1 MTHKAALA
9 FGIGASL
16 LLAAGAANAAG
27 TCATEVQA
35 LQQQLGA
42 TESPNA
48 AIGPTS
54 PGTQQPAPQANS
66 TTGNSSTTMDNDQI
80 ASQSGANATI
90 SPGTQQP
97 APQANA
103 TTGTHTS
110 VPTGSSNDNGSSV
123 TSQDNTGANATIGP
137 TSPGVQQPQNGDMS
151 ATSNTYGTSG
161 SSNKMPSG
169 TVTETSRS
177 SELNMSASS
186 RAAALAS
193 LKKAELYAKAGEENA
208 CMIELSTAKQRM
220 GVQ

>member
-1 MTHKAALA
+1 MTHKAALP

-48 AIGPTS
+48 TIGTTS

-66 TTGNSSTTMDNDQI
+66 TTGNSTTMDNGQI
-80 ASQSGANATI
+80 ASQSGANATTGATI
-90 SPGTQQP
+90 GATSPGTQQP
-97 APQANA
+97 
-103 TTGTHTS
+103 
-110 VPTGSSNDNGSSV
+110 
-123 TSQDNTGANATIGP
+123 
-137 TSPGVQQPQNGDMS
+137 QNQDMS
-151 ATSNTYGTSG
+151 ATSNTYGSG
-161 SSNKMPSG
+161 SSSSKMPSG
-169 TVTETSRS
+169 TVTETTRS
-177 SELNMSASS
+177 GELNMSASS

-193 LKKAELYAKAGEENA
+193 LKKAELYAKAGEETA
-208 CMIELSTAKQRM
+208 CMSELSTAKQRM

>member
-1 MTHKAALA
+1 MTRKAALA

-48 AIGPTS
+48 TIGPTS

-66 TTGNSSTTMDNDQI
+66 TTGSSSSTMNNDQV
-80 ASQSGANATI
+80 ASQSGANAT
-90 SPGTQQP
+90 
-97 APQANA
+97 
-103 TTGTHTS
+103 TGTHTT

-137 TSPGVQQPQNGDMS
+137 TSPGVQQPQNQDMS
-151 ATSNTYGTSG
+151 SNSDTYGSSG
-161 SSNKMPSG
+161 SSNNMSSGSSGSSNSMSSG
-169 TVTETSRS
+169 TVTNTSRS
-177 SELNMSASS
+177 GELNLSASS
-186 RAAALAS
+186 RAAALTS

-208 CMIELSTAKQRM
+208 CMVELNTAKQRM